1 MFATGSTQQ
10 IGSSNEEH
18 ESSSQECEVKSEA
31 FLESKTNKKGVCS
44 FNPFAAG
51 KRR

>member
-18 ESSSQECEVKSEA
+18 ESSSQECEVNSEA
-31 FLESKTNKKGVCS
+31 FLESKINKKVCVAL
-44 FNPFAAG
+44 NH
-51 KRR
+51 